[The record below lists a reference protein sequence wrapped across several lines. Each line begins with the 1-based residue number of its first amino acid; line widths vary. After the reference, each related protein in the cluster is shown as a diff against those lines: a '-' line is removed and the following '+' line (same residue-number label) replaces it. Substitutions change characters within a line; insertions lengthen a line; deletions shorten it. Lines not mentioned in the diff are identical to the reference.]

1 LEIARMTPFRIAFV
15 GVDHPH
21 GAGWRD
27 SLQQL
32 GAEAEITALVPRF
45 GGATASLEERLALV
59 PRFASVENAVSKG
72 SFDGA
77 IVCLPNDEAP
87 DACVKLAQAGKHIV
101 LEKPGAGSAAEAE
114 RIVSAVRAAGV
125 AFQSGYMWRY
135 DAGANRLRD
144 MVRDRRFGKLISV
157 EMSFVTSDV
166 RRRGPDHYLFD
177 PAISSGGFFN
187 WLACHFLDL
196 LLYVTGES
204 VVGVTS
210 RVGMFG
216 ATSAAVEDGGVAIL
230 DLAGGGIA
238 TFLGGYWLPRWTGES
253 HWTLR
258 GCERWVR
265 WDPSRKGTGGVIE
278 THGPQPQFYAMNE
291 SFSLPED
298 TTPGYGG
305 ARNVELLRD
314 WIHSAR
320 DRKHECRN
328 TPESLLA
335 TLRIIDAIY
344 HASREGR
351 RIECR
356 IDSV

>member
-1 LEIARMTPFRIAFV
+1 MPPFRIAFI
-15 GVDHPH
+15 GIDHPH

-32 GAEAEITALVPRF
+32 GDEVEITALVPQF
-45 GGATASLEERLALV
+45 GGATASLEERLAHV
-59 PRFASVENAVSKG
+59 PRYTTVDDAVARG

-77 IVCLPNDEAP
+77 VVCLPNNTAP
-87 DACVKLAQAGKHIV
+87 DACVKLAQAGKHV
-101 LEKPGAGSAAEAE
+101 LLEKPGAGSAAEAE
-114 RIVSAVRAAGV
+114 RIVQAVRQAGV

-144 MVRDRRFGKLISV
+144 MVRDGRFGKLISV
-157 EMSFVTSDV
+157 ETNFVTSDI
-166 RRRGPDHYLFD
+166 RRRNPDHYLFD
-177 PAISSGGFFN
+177 PAVSSGGFFN

-196 LLYVTGES
+196 LLYVTGEPI
-204 VVGVTS
+204 VGVTA
-210 RVGMFG
+210 RVGTFG
-216 ATSAAVEDGGVAIL
+216 ATPAAVEDGGVAIL

-253 HWTLR
+253 HWSMR
-258 GCERWVR
+258 GTERWVH
-265 WDPSRKGTGGVIE
+265 WDPTRKGTGGVIE

-305 ARNVELLRD
+305 ARNVESIRD
-314 WIHSAR
+314 WIHAAR
-320 DRKHECRN
+320 NRQHQCRN
-328 TPESLLA
+328 TPESLLT
-335 TLRIIDAIY
+335 TLRLIDTIY
-344 HASREGR
+344 QASREGR

-356 IDSV
+356 I